1 MKILILLLLITSLT
15 AIGAIARADSA
26 PLAPPVTAG
35 DSAAGSE
42 TSGDTGMSAATVD
55 DSAAL
60 SRTSEPPASGPRSF
74 DTPALPRMQAE
85 WSTSDFLDPAFAGA
99 DSLPVEQAQPRSTA
113 HLLPENMSFMER
125 GLWGES
131 GFFRW
136 TGIAGPLGPEE
147 RKGELS
153 ARRTMLTMHQ
163 IGGFVTLGLLGATLY
178 YGQRYLN
185 YSDRTD
191 RDRHLQFVTYAII
204 SYSLTGLLAVLSPP
218 PLIRRSETST
228 TTIHKTLAW
237 IHAAGMIL
245 TPIVGGMIRKRSGR
259 FSYDDLATAHF
270 HQVSAYVTTGV
281 FAASLIVITF

>member
-1 MKILILLLLITSLT
+1 MRVIILLPVITAAFALRAT
-15 AIGAIARADSA
+15 AQSDS
-26 PLAPPVTAG
+26 TTG
-35 DSAAGSE
+35 SAQATVAGSFDGPDSSAG
-42 TSGDTGMSAATVD
+42 TLDARIRSGVPAAW
-55 DSAAL
+55 
-60 SRTSEPPASGPRSF
+60 R
-74 DTPALPRMQAE
+74 
-85 WSTSDFLDPAFAGA
+85 TSDFLDPAFA
-99 DSLPVEQAQPRSTA
+99 LPDTTPPAPVVPRSTA

-131 GFFRW
+131 GFFRSI
-136 TGIAGPLGPEE
+136 GIAGELTPES
-147 RKGELS
+147 RKSELS

-163 IGGFVTLGLLGATLY
+163 IGGFVTLGLLGATVY

-191 RDRHLQFVTYAII
+191 RSKHQQFVTYAIV
-204 SYSLTGLLAVLSPP
+204 SYGLTGLLAVLSPP

-237 IHAAGMIL
+237 IHVAGMVL
-245 TPIVGGMIRKRSGR
+245 TPIVGSMIRKRSGT

-281 FAASLIVITF
+281 FAASLVVITF

>member
-1 MKILILLLLITSLT
+1 MRILILLLTITTVCALEAAAQS
-15 AIGAIARADSA
+15 DSA
-26 PLAPPVTAG
+26 NA
-35 DSAAGSE
+35 SA
-42 TSGDTGMSAATVD
+42 
-55 DSAAL
+55 
-60 SRTSEPPASGPRSF
+60 PASDAGTS
-74 DTPALPRMQAE
+74 DAPATTRIPGAWL
-85 WSTSDFLDPAFAGA
+85 TSDFLDPALA
-99 DSLPVEQAQPRSTA
+99 LPDTSPIAQVRPRSAA

-136 TGIAGPLGPEE
+136 TGIAGPLGPQE
-147 RKGELS
+147 RKDELS

-163 IGGFVTLGLLGATLY
+163 IGGFVTLGLMGATVY

-191 RDRHLQFVTYAII
+191 RSRHQEFVTFTII
-204 SYSLTGLLAVLSPP
+204 SYGLTGLLAVISPP

-237 IHAAGMIL
+237 VHFAGMIL
-245 TPIVGGMIRKRSGR
+245 TPIVGNMIRKRSGK